1 MKAREVMKSIFD
13 ILPQL
18 RNKYFDET
26 DVLPC
31 SSLINYSY
39 NQTEEEEEEEEE
51 EVEEEVEEIN
61 DNTCHNHGVDHIILL
76 NEIEIPSWLIQLAS
90 SEKAFK
96 RNILAQII
104 NIRDLQLVGWNIDRL
119 AINNDL
125 KSKIA
130 SSSPYIVHAG
140 FGNDLLES
148 VSRTILVVPNSL
160 QVYVFIKH
168 PLDNHE
174 KL

>member
-1 MKAREVMKSIFD
+1 MKSIFD

-51 EVEEEVEEIN
+51 EEIN
-61 DNTCHNHGVDHIILL
+61 DDTCHNHGVDHIILM

-104 NIRDLQLVGWNIDRL
+104 NIRDLQPVGWNIDRL
-119 AINNDL
+119 KINNSL
-125 KSKIA
+125 KSKIAA
-130 SSSPYIVHAG
+130 SSSPYIVHLG

-160 QVYVFIKH
+160 QVYVFIKNLLH
-168 PLDNHE
+168 NSK